1 MSDYTNFDLLLYA
14 ATEQYC
20 DQWTEELCSAPST
33 NEITPRE
40 RRRFNR
46 IRRRYGMGTYRWT
59 PWKVACVIVL
69 LCMSISF
76 TACMC
81 IPTIRSAIKKVFVE
95 WYSEYVSVDFKDT
108 DETEPP
114 ETETTAPPP
123 ATILRKAYVEGLPE
137 GYTAEVVMDSSI
149 LYCVSYSGENK
160 GRFILSQ
167 QTIRNDNVWFD
178 GENQNIQYVMIRGHE
193 AALIKDDETSAF
205 SITWQDNEY
214 QYTIEGIS
222 TNEDEIIKLA
232 NNTVID

>member
-137 GYTAEVVMDSSI
+137 GYTMEVEIDSPYY
-149 LYCVSYSGENK
+149 YCVNYYSTNGCCI
-160 GRFILSQ
+160 ILTQ
-167 QTIRNDNVWFD
+167 KTIQNDDVWFD
-178 GENQNIQYVMIRGHE
+178 GEKQNVKYTTVHQYE
-193 AALIKDDETSAF
+193 AAVIEDSELSAI
-205 SITWQDNEY
+205 SIVWEDGNY
-214 QYTIEGIS
+214 QYSIDIFDGS
-222 TNEDEIIKLA
+222 VDAAVA
-232 NNTVID
+232 NAENVVLE